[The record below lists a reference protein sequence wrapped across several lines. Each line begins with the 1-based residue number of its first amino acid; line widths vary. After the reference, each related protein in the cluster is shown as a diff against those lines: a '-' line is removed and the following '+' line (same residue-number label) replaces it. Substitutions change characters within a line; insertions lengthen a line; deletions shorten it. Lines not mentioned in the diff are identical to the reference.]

1 MSDGGGSAFAVAQ
14 QIGKSLFLPIA
25 VLPFAGVLLGIGA
38 SFSNPTTIAAYGLE
52 GTLHPG
58 SALFSFMLI
67 LSNVGGA
74 IFGNLPLIFALAVA
88 LGMAKKEKGI
98 AVLGSAI
105 FYLVMLTT
113 IHVFLGLDG
122 SIHADGSI
130 DSSVKEG
137 AITSVLG
144 IVTLQMGVFAG
155 IITGLIAAELCNRF
169 YKTQLP
175 PAFSFFGGTRFVPI
189 ACMIFGIVTGVVM
202 YFVWPFIQNGIFA
215 LGGVVQSAGYFGT
228 FFFGCCER
236 ALIPFGLHH
245 IFYLPFWQ
253 TGLGGTAVIDGQTV
267 MGAQNIFFAELASP
281 NTEHFSVD
289 AARFLMG
296 KFPFMM
302 AGLPAAA
309 FAMYTCARPEKK
321 KAAGSLLFSV
331 GLTSFLTGITE
342 PIEFTFL
349 FLAKELFAIHVF
361 YAGLSF
367 ATCHIL
373 GIAMGTTFSDGLI
386 DFILY
391 GVLPGQAKTNWM
403 MMLPVFAVY
412 AVLYFVTFKFFIMKW
427 DLKTPGREAD
437 DEEVKMMSKAD
448 YQKATGVGVAGGG
461 AGSAALANLTP
472 DQQKSATI
480 LSGVGGVDN
489 VTEIDCCATRLR
501 LTLVDGSKVNEGILK
516 STGAGGVVIKGNAI
530 QVIYGPSV
538 TIVKANFEEFVEDIR
553 AGKIDRSILEG
564 PASGGASAAAAE
576 PEKPKMKDCILG
588 AHLTGRMM
596 LMNEVPDD
604 GFASRAMGDGVAVEP
619 TEGKLLAPADGKIS
633 LVFPTKHAV
642 GMVTPDGAELLM
654 HIGIDTVKLNGEN
667 FETHVTEGQEVKRG
681 DLLVTFDID
690 AIRKAGYPVTTPL
703 IVTNSSAYGTVRPLK
718 TGDVKAGEDD
728 LVELLG

>member
-52 GTLHPG
+52 SVLHPG
-58 SALFSFMLI
+58 SAIFSFMLI

-130 DSSVKEG
+130 DGSVKEG
-137 AITSVLG
+137 AIATVLG
-144 IVTLQMGVFAG
+144 ITTLQMGVFAG
-155 IITGLIAAELCNRF
+155 IVTGLVAAELCNRF

-189 ACMIFGIVTGVVM
+189 ACMIFGIVTGIIM
-202 YFVWPFIQNGIFA
+202 YFVWPFVQNGIFA
-215 LGGVVQSAGYFGT
+215 LGGIVQSAGYFGT

-289 AARFLMG
+289 ACRFLMG

-361 YAGLSF
+361 YAGLCF
-367 ATCHIL
+367 AACHIL

-391 GVLPGQAKTNWM
+391 GVLPGQAKSNWM
-403 MMLPVFAVY
+403 MMLPLFAV
-412 AVLYFVTFKFFIMKW
+412 VGVVYFITFKFFIMKW

-437 DEEVKMMSKAD
+437 DEEVKMMSKD
-448 YQKATGVGVAGGG
+448 EYRKATGVGVAGGG
-461 AGSAALANLTP
+461 AGGAALANLTP
-472 DQQKSATI
+472 DQQKSAVI
-480 LSGVGGVDN
+480 LGGVGGVDN

-501 LTLVDGSKVNEGILK
+501 LTLVDGSKVNEAVLK

-564 PASGGASAAAAE
+564 ASGGGGAAAAAE

-619 TEGKLLAPADGKIS
+619 TEGKLLAPADGTIS

-654 HIGIDTVKLNGEN
+654 HIGIDTVKLNGEH
-667 FETHVTEGQEVKRG
+667 FEVHVSEGQEVKRG
-681 DLLVTFDID
+681 DLLVTFDIK
-690 AIRKAGYPVTTPL
+690 AIKKAGYPVTTPL

-718 TGDVKAGEDD
+718 TGDVKAGEND